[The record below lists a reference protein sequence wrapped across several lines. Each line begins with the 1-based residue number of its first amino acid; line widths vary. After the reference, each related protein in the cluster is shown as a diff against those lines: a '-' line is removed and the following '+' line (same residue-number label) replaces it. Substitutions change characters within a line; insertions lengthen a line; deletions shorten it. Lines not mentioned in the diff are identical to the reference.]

1 MKYDNS
7 GTISKNLQKKTE
19 KHPDQQGKCTIDGK
33 EYWISGWIKDGRD
46 GKFLSLAFR
55 PCGPPSDIQN
65 EPATD
70 DSDLPW

>member
-7 GTISKNLQKKTE
+7 GTISKNLQKKTD

-33 EYWISGWIKDGRD
+33 EYWISGWIKDGKD

-55 PCGPPSDIQN
+55 PKDAKPVVADEPP
-65 EPATD
+65 AD